1 VVVSTPASRGEI
13 SYDLVMADDMHFA
26 EGTYRLSGQDWSVVI
41 VSRAD
46 VEAPVA
52 TASVWPSGVRGLFVR
67 WPRDA
72 PMNAELIE
80 RFLSVVLGVTT
91 WSRCRGPDSMVL
103 R

>member
-1 VVVSTPASRGEI
+1 MVVSAPSRGEI
-13 SYDLVMADDMHFA
+13 SYDLVMADDMPFA
-26 EGTYRLSGQDWSVVI
+26 EGTYRLSGEDWAVLI

-46 VEAPVA
+46 VLAPSA
-52 TASVWPSGVRGLFVR
+52 TSTVWASGVRGHFVR

-80 RFLSVVLGVTT
+80 RFLSVLLGVTT